1 MRVLFLTSN
10 PSDTTRLA
18 VTEEYREVDAR
29 IRASDGREEFALEF
43 APEVRADRLGEVL
56 QRHRPD
62 IVHVSGHGSADG
74 ELLLSD
80 ASGRA
85 VSADPERVAAVF
97 GALPPERAVRCVV
110 LNACYSDALA
120 AALVRH
126 VDCVIGVPSAL
137 RDKAAIAF
145 AGSFYGS
152 LGYGATVEGAYK
164 LACAESALLPAGA
177 TQERRLHWRE
187 GVDASAYRVTPRVA
201 KRATFAAVAEAERV
215 TIAAPLEVR
224 SSGARWIFV
233 SLGALAAL
241 GLGVAVWRFGARDV
255 ALPPHPAVVDGGAR
269 GRDAQVRAPLLHA
282 AVASVDV
289 PPAAPA
295 VAPDVARSCVET
307 IVCAQ
312 PRAPD
317 ASHAQ
322 RCVVRSVRSDDDA
335 VTVTGCAR
343 DELDAL
349 CRSSL
354 DASRVPRVCADQGA
368 SFARAFTRGLTLRWR
383 VGNVSSGAPVG
394 CVCECDGCAR
404 VVRVAQR
411 TPPRVVEAIPIAAPP
426 IVTPSPTPPVQTQPA
441 QTPPAPPTPVQ
452 QVIIV
457 QQPGQGGI
465 ATVITGHHNEVNA
478 HTGDR

>member
-62 IVHVSGHGSADG
+62 IVHVSGHGSGDG

-164 LACAESALLPAGA
+164 LACAESALIPAGA

-201 KRATFAAVAEAERV
+201 KRAPFVAAAEAERV

-224 SSGARWIFV
+224 SSGARWGFV
-233 SLGALAAL
+233 SLAAL
-241 GLGVAVWRFGARDV
+241 GLGVAVWHFGAHDE

-282 AVASVDV
+282 AEASVDA
-289 PPAAPA
+289 PPVAPA
-295 VAPDVARSCVET
+295 VAPDLAPSCAER

-317 ASHAQ
+317 VSHSQ

-335 VTVTGCAR
+335 VMVTGCAR

-354 DASRVPRVCADQGA
+354 DASRVPRACADQGA
-368 SFARAFTRGLTLRWR
+368 SFARVFTRGLTLRWR
-383 VGNVSSGAPVG
+383 VGNVSGGAPVG
-394 CVCECDGCAR
+394 CVCGCDGCAP
-404 VVRVAQR
+404 VVRAVQR
-411 TPPRVVEAIPIAAPP
+411 TPPRVVEATQVAAAPIATPVQPPPVQPQPVQPSTPALPTPAPP
-426 IVTPSPTPPVQTQPA
+426 I
-441 QTPPAPPTPVQ
+441 
-452 QVIIV
+452 IIV
-457 QQPGQGGI
+457 QQPGQGGT
-465 ATVITGHHNEVNA
+465 AVIVTGHHNEVNA
-478 HTGDR
+478 NSGGR